1 MKIQQ
6 IKANFKKCLVFTDIS
21 KKIKYQTKIIET
33 PILINK
39 MKEILLH
46 TSANPEIPIEI
57 SKIIMNISKNN
68 NSQNKLKFE
77 NSLNQKF
84 YLTYNLLITFSYL
97 NESKEIMGNIMNL
110 NKKRIIS
117 KNEFIQP
124 R

>member
-1 MKIQQ
+1 M
-6 IKANFKKCLVFTDIS
+6 FVFLQIS
-21 KKIKYQTKIIET
+21 KKNKYQTKIIET

-46 TSANPEIPIEI
+46 TSANPEIPIKI

-84 YLTYNLLITFSYL
+84 YLIYNLLMTFSYL

-110 NKKRIIS
+110 I
-117 KNEFIQP
+117 
-124 R
+124 